1 MDAFTEMNLSDSE
14 MNKIFGGET
23 VTYEVINEDGSITI
37 VTVES

>member
-23 VTYEVINEDGSITI
+23 ITYTQINEDGSVTI
-37 VTVES
+37 ITVEI